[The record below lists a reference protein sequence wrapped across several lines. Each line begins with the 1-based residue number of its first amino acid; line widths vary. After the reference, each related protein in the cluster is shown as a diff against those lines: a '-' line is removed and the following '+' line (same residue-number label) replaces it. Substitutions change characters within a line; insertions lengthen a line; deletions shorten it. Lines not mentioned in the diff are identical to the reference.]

1 MKNIYIKKNDINLY
15 HFFFIIMNIFPFFKK
30 KLLKLNI
37 SIVLIYIFY
46 LIFFL
51 TIFFINKKY
60 FKIFFINKKY
70 NLLNIDFKIR
80 IKKNKNIFNKIL
92 NLNKKNLYTYKFFL
106 FKFKILNFINIFY
119 NKKYL

>member
-1 MKNIYIKKNDINLY
+1 MKNIYIIKKDINLY
-15 HFFFIIMNIFPFFKK
+15 HFFFIIINIFPFLKK

-37 SIVLIYIFY
+37 SIGLIYIFY

-51 TIFFINKKY
+51 IIFFINKKY

-70 NLLNIDFKIR
+70 NLLNIDFKMR

-92 NLNKKNLYTYKFFL
+92 NLNKKNLYVYKFFL